1 MSNPASYLS
10 QPGFDPRGRPA
21 FREVQAGGAG
31 SGAPTASDRL
41 ALFTCAAQM
50 MATGALTD
58 DQAKMLS
65 RQLRESV
72 G

>member
-10 QPGFDPRGRPA
+10 QPSFDPRGHPD
-21 FREVQAGGAG
+21 FREVTMGEAGPGAARTND
-31 SGAPTASDRL
+31 SL
-41 ALFTCAAQM
+41 ALFRCAAQM

-58 DQAKMLS
+58 DQAKTLS
-65 RQLRESV
+65 RLLRESV

>member
-10 QPGFDPRGRPA
+10 QPNLDPRGRPA
-21 FREVQAGGAG
+21 FHEIRVGGAV
-31 SGAPTASDRL
+31 SGVPRTNDPL
-41 ALFTCAAQM
+41 VLFRCAAQM

-58 DQAKMLS
+58 AQATMLS

-72 G
+72 W